1 MAAASVRGRARSG
14 LQKSGGLPH
23 TALVGERIAFVLS
36 GGGSLGAIQLG
47 MLRALYERG
56 IVPDLIVGTS
66 AGALNGTFIA
76 ARPREVSTIDALLK
90 LWLTLQRSDLFPI
103 GPRAMLGLT
112 GRSASLVDPSGL
124 RQLIAD
130 HAIIERVEDAP
141 TELHMIA
148 TELLTGEEYRI
159 SSGDIVS
166 GVMAS
171 AAIPGMFPP
180 VERDGR
186 ILVDGGVSNNTPIS
200 HAVELGAT
208 QIYVLPTGTACP
220 LSETPRS
227 AIAVLMHAFSLLVM
241 QRLWSEIE
249 HYEDEADLVVM
260 PVPCEADALP
270 IDFRKTMRLH
280 DDAYADAHAFLHR
293 RTATADIR

>member
-1 MAAASVRGRARSG
+1 MAAGSVRRRDRTG

-23 TALVGERIAFVLS
+23 TAPVGERIAFVLS
-36 GGGSLGAIQLG
+36 GGGSLGAIQIG

-76 ARPREVSTIDALLK
+76 ARPLEVGTIDALLK
-90 LWLTLQRSDLFPI
+90 LWLTLERSDLFPI

-112 GRSASLVDPSGL
+112 GRRSSLVDPAGL
-124 RQLIAD
+124 RQLIED
-130 HAIIERVEDAP
+130 NAIIARVEDAP
-141 TELHMIA
+141 TELHMVA
-148 TELLTGEEYRI
+148 TELLSGEEYRI

-166 GVMAS
+166 AIMAS
-171 AAIPGMFPP
+171 AAIPGVFPP

-186 ILVDGGVSNNTPIS
+186 VLVDGGVSNNTPIS
-200 HAVELGAT
+200 QAVELGAT
-208 QIYVLPTGTACP
+208 TIYVLPTGTACP

-227 AIAVLMHAFSLLVM
+227 ALAVLMHSFSLLVM

-249 HYEDEADLVVM
+249 HYEDDADLVVL

-270 IDFRKTMRLH
+270 IDFRKTMQLH
-280 DDAYADAHAFLHR
+280 DDAYAEATAFLQAR
-293 RTATADIR
+293 PAPLIR